1 MEAWQAS
8 CKACCRGPTSVKGAL
23 LTAACLPTHALLP
36 DPAPPQ
42 PRPPTDAG
50 LADGE
55 RLALYVHSPDMVKH
69 LLIPPSFLRRFP
81 ALGIRTDLVDM
92 QVCGGLWTEN
102 CAWQV
107 FGGGMGE

>member
-1 MEAWQAS
+1 
-8 CKACCRGPTSVKGAL
+8 
-23 LTAACLPTHALLP
+23 
-36 DPAPPQ
+36 
-42 PRPPTDAG
+42 
-50 LADGE
+50 
-55 RLALYVHSPDMVKH
+55 MVKH